1 MLSADPK
8 FFHMLH
14 GLKKSRINYQKKDA
28 LDYIIMIVFTAIVLW
43 VCYRDFNWLI
53 AIGWG
58 LCAFMVGTFIVRYG
72 FVFSLPV
79 IFKRPQDLLYMIA
92 YKFHNMRPMYWYALG
107 ILLLENLVIYLT
119 PDFPHHVEFMRSM
132 GYVLFFASLVIITIY
147 RTIILIDH
155 LRKKDHVREV
165 LMQSVWKTFI
175 SRQPYIELDIIHA
188 YLTGLL
194 THLVLVAPWFLII
207 TYFNFSI
214 VLFPVVFV
222 INIWIQYKFLK
233 HVNSWYYRDHWVCH
247 NSELDF
253 LYLHGPHHD
262 AIPSGLIGV
271 AGNGFLEGFLRHTF
285 GYPTPFFNPLTAFLL
300 YTLEIQQ
307 DIYYHQYIP
316 GVYPQLD
323 EDSIKVSQHST
334 HHFGRLEPY
343 GFGNKVDQPEFSY
356 EFRQRFKYF
365 PDEFSNSAKLEEELT
380 GFKWDNCR
388 HRWYLE
394 LCEKYRKH

>member
-1 MLSADPK
+1 MLTADPK
-8 FFHMLH
+8 FFHMLL
-14 GLKKSRINYQKKDA
+14 GQKKSRINYQPKDM
-28 LDYIIMIVFTAIVLW
+28 LDYMAMMAITALVIWICYKGFDWLVVSGWLLCIVMIVMFL
-43 VCYRDFNWLI
+43 
-53 AIGWG
+53 
-58 LCAFMVGTFIVRYG
+58 MRYG
-72 FVFSLPV
+72 FSLSVPV
-79 IFKRPQDLLYMIA
+79 ILKRPQDFIYTVV
-92 YKFHNMRPMYWYALG
+92 YKIHNMRPMYWYALG
-107 ILLLENLVIYLT
+107 LLLLENFLIYLT
-119 PDFPHHVEFMRSM
+119 PELPHHVELMRTI
-132 GYVLFFASLVIITIY
+132 GYVVFFASLFIITIY

-194 THLVLVAPWFLII
+194 THIVLVGPWFLVI
-207 TYFNFSI
+207 TYCDFSI
-214 VLFPVVFV
+214 ILMPFIIVANV
-222 INIWIQYKFLK
+222 IIQYKFLR
-233 HVNSWYYRDHWVCH
+233 HVNSWYYRDHWICH

-271 AGNGFLEGFLRHTF
+271 AGNGFLEGFFRHTL
-285 GYPTPFFNPLTAFLL
+285 GYPTPFYNPITAFLF
-300 YTLEIQQ
+300 YTIEIQQ

-316 GVYPQLD
+316 GVFPQLD
-323 EDSIKVSQHST
+323 EEFVKVSQHST

-343 GFGNKVDQPEFSY
+343 GFGNKLDQPGFSE

-365 PDEFSNSAKLEEELT
+365 PEEFSNSATLEEELT
-380 GFKWDNCR
+380 GFEWDNQR

-394 LCEKYRKH
+394 LCEKYRKI